1 MPELPN
7 SVAYFATRL
16 LSHNAVTRRMVPPLR
31 LTDRAPWP
39 CPPKPVAPS
48 SIPQTVLFRS
58 APLRPSPVFPKP
70 APVDNADSDPSD
82 STLPPFATGPQ
93 PEPIASPAPAPCP
106 SHTTPRSF
114 PRPTPCHA
122 AKTSPPPRTFRS
134 PVANVLTHIPPS
146 GFLPTAST
154 PLYIRRSPPRFAR
167 GCSKQIPDGSDQ
179 A

>member
-82 STLPPFATGPQ
+82 STPPTFAARPRPPSIAPPNARALPRSYHTSEFPPSNSVPRCRNVSAASYFPLASSECPNAHTTVGLS
-93 PEPIASPAPAPCP
+93 PERFNSSLYSLIAS
-106 SHTTPRSF
+106 SLRPR
-114 PRPTPCHA
+114 
-122 AKTSPPPRTFRS
+122 
-134 PVANVLTHIPPS
+134 L
-146 GFLPTAST
+146 
-154 PLYIRRSPPRFAR
+154 
-167 GCSKQIPDGSDQ
+167 
-179 A
+179 